1 MFLMD
6 ALRDAVPD
14 IVDAKHNYF
23 PPVEINGERHG
34 DHIWLSDL
42 YDSLNDQS
50 EKFKKFNFS
59 ENTLSDLNKFAVV
72 RNPYSRTLSL
82 FSFFR
87 RFNNEV
93 YTPKMFE
100 NDVLN
105 IEDRFDSYHLFQ
117 TDFLCERGS
126 DKLLIDKLFKVDN
139 DILANVG
146 QYIGAELKATVRVN
160 VTSTRKIPDEEFFS
174 NTVVCDKIFEFFNKD
189 FRVLGYLKDN
199 FNN

>member
-1 MFLMD
+1 LPYSIEKSFYFVRVSKTAGMFLMD

-50 EKFKKFNFS
+50 EKFKKFNFN

-87 RFNNEV
+87 RFDNEV
-93 YTPKMFE
+93 YKCWGSGLVFCM
-100 NDVLN
+100 
-105 IEDRFDSYHLFQ
+105 SLF
-117 TDFLCERGS
+117 
-126 DKLLIDKLFKVDN
+126 
-139 DILANVG
+139 
-146 QYIGAELKATVRVN
+146 
-160 VTSTRKIPDEEFFS
+160 
-174 NTVVCDKIFEFFNKD
+174 
-189 FRVLGYLKDN
+189 
-199 FNN
+199 